1 MLRRRAVPLVAKLT
15 TVAGATLGGLAPTP
29 STSPLLTSAVAFGAA
44 NAAWFGISCAT
55 GSHVHLDLIG
65 TGAFAVSAA
74 LTSGAEARQFASSA
88 FVGAWAVKLAAF
100 LFYRALQTRHD
111 GRLTDILSTNSG
123 AFGFWFISFA
133 WGWVVSLPHTLAA
146 GVAVAARPP
155 LGSVA
160 TDALGFAAFAGGLLL
175 ETVADLQKW
184 QFKADPANKGKFC
197 DAGVWKLSQHPNW
210 AGNLLMWTGITIF
223 NAPTL
228 LAAAGKGVAAVSGR
242 GLGRLAAACAS
253 PLFMVA
259 LFYAQAKGSMGPD
272 MASAKYGKDAG
283 FQQWAKE
290 TPLVVPS
297 PAHVWRLVSGGKSD

>member
-1 MLRRRAVPLVAKLT
+1 M
-15 TVAGATLGGLAPTP
+15 
-29 STSPLLTSAVAFGAA
+29 AFGAA
-44 NAAWFGISCAT
+44 NAAGFGISCAT

-133 WGWVVSLPHTLAA
+133 WGWVVSLPHTS
-146 GVAVAARPP
+146 PP
-155 LGSVA
+155 ASPSRRGRRRLVA

-184 QFKADPANKGKFC
+184 QFKADPANKAKFC
-197 DAGVWKLSQHPNW
+197 DAGV
-210 AGNLLMWTGITIF
+210 
-223 NAPTL
+223 
-228 LAAAGKGVAAVSGR
+228 
-242 GLGRLAAACAS
+242 
-253 PLFMVA
+253 
-259 LFYAQAKGSMGPD
+259 
-272 MASAKYGKDAG
+272 
-283 FQQWAKE
+283 
-290 TPLVVPS
+290 
-297 PAHVWRLVSGGKSD
+297 